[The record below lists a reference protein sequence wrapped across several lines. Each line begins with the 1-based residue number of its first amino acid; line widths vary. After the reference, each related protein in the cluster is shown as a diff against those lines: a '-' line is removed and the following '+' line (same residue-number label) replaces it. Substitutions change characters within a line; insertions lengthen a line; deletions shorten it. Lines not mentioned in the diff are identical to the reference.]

1 MTAAPDTA
9 ALGRLGLARGAAGAR
24 SLWVRAA
31 VAVAALAAMF
41 ILLGTAAFAA
51 RGALDVIGHESG
63 RQVVATADLYLA
75 LSDADTQVATVLL
88 LGRDAPVETGAAL
101 REYAALRGDIAEY
114 LLEANRLAGAAQTQR
129 DTVESIMGYYGEYE
143 QLAAEAL
150 LLADLADYPAGQV
163 PEDVLAAYR
172 DAADLMQGWIL
183 PQAYNL
189 TLENGTIVRES
200 HDDAQDAI
208 GFGLAAVAA
217 TGAAALLALGWLQL
231 HLARA
236 FRRLLN
242 PSLLVATAV
251 TALYLFT
258 GLVVL
263 DAERDALDEAK
274 TDGFDTTMA
283 LKRAEAISNSLHAD
297 QVRTLLDPARA
308 SVYEQTFLDK
318 AQQLL
323 YVTGAGNLDDYRN
336 GLGSATDQGLIAAGT
351 GGAADGDAVIAS
363 YTALIDADADM
374 RADTGAGAA
383 ERLRGVTGALAAY
396 EGDLAH
402 LVGNRLDTFD
412 DAVGEGED
420 AIADFAFLLPAAM
433 VSLFVLT
440 FSGLAPRLR
449 EFR

>member
-1 MTAAPDTA
+1 MNAAPDEA

-41 ILLGTAAFAA
+41 ASLAVAVTAA

-63 RQVVATADLYLA
+63 RQVVATVDLYVA
-75 LSDADTQVATVLL
+75 LSDADTKVATVLL
-88 LGRDAPVETGAAL
+88 LGADAPVETEAAL
-101 REYAALRGDIAEY
+101 REYAALRGDIAKS
-114 LLEANRLAGAAQTQR
+114 LLEAHRLAGAAQTQR
-129 DTVESIMGYYGEYE
+129 DTIESIMGYYGQYE

-172 DAADLMQGWIL
+172 AAADLMQGWIL

-200 HDDAQDAI
+200 HDGAQSAI

-217 TGAAALLALGWLQL
+217 TGAAALAALVWLQL

-242 PSLLVATAV
+242 PSLLVTTAV
-251 TALYLFT
+251 AALYLFT

-263 DAERDALDEAK
+263 GAERDALDEAK
-274 TDGFDTTMA
+274 TDGFDTTMS
-283 LKRAEAISNSLHAD
+283 LKRAEAISTSLHAD
-297 QVRTLLDPARA
+297 QVRYLLDPARVD
-308 SVYEQTFLDK
+308 VYEQTFLDK

-323 YVTGAGNLDDYRN
+323 YIDGAGNLADYRT
-336 GLGSATDQGLIAAGT
+336 GLGDGSDQGLIAAGLDRGT
-351 GGAADGDAVIAS
+351 AGDAALAS
-363 YTALIDADADM
+363 YASLIDADAAM
-374 RADTGAGAA
+374 RADAAATPA
-383 ERLRGVTGALAAY
+383 ERLRAVTDALAEY
-396 EGDLAH
+396 EGDLAA
-402 LVGNRLDTFD
+402 LVEARLDTFD
-412 DAVGEGED
+412 DAIGDGED

-433 VSLFVLT
+433 VSLIVLT